1 MTFGAVFRQVARAG
15 KHLSMIGAAFALL
28 VLGGCNGSP
37 KHYQLVGTVVSK
49 SVEDGQLVVDHK
61 DIPGFMM
68 AMTMP
73 YTSHDAAG
81 LQAVQ
86 PGDKIT
92 ADVVVE
98 SPDHYWLEHIVIT
111 DSSGRAAAAANA
123 PHELQVGDPVPSVPF
138 VNQDGKTL
146 HLTDFKGKAVLLTF
160 IYTRCP
166 NPDFCPRIS
175 GQFAAVEN
183 ELAKSPADYA
193 GTRLLS
199 VTLDPTYDTPP
210 VLRKYGLAYLNN
222 NAAGFGHWEFV
233 ATTPD
238 DLQPLATEFGLEY
251 SVEDNQIAHSMNT
264 ILIGADGKVA
274 KQWPGN
280 DWKTD
285 EVVAAMRQAKVSR

>member
-1 MTFGAVFRQVARAG
+1 MTYGGFFRQAARSG
-15 KHLSMIGAAFALL
+15 KYLGVIGFAFA
-28 VLGGCNGSP
+28 VIVFGGCKSAP

-98 SPDHYWLEHIVIT
+98 SSNHYWLEHIVIT

-123 PHELQVGDPVPSVPF
+123 PQQLQAGDPVPSVPF
-138 VNQDGKTL
+138 VNQDGKSL
-146 HLTDFKGKAVLLTF
+146 VLTDFKGKAVLLTF

-183 ELAKSPADYA
+183 ELAKSPSDYA

-199 VTLDPTYDTPP
+199 VTLDPIYDTPP

-222 NAAGFGHWEFV
+222 NPAGFDHWEFL
-233 ATTPD
+233 ATAPD

-251 SVEDNQIAHSMNT
+251 SVQDNQIAHSMNT
-264 ILIGADGKVA
+264 ILIGSDGKVV

-280 DWKTD
+280 DWKAD
-285 EVVAAMRQAKVSR
+285 EVVAAMRQAEISR

>member
-1 MTFGAVFRQVARAG
+1 MRSIQARSCFRI
-15 KHLSMIGAAFALL
+15 LSL
-28 VLGGCNGSP
+28 VLAVAVLAGCQASA

-49 SVEDGQLVVDHK
+49 SVDDGVIVVDHK

-73 YTSHDAAG
+73 YDVHDAAG
-81 LQAVQ
+81 LQNVQ

-98 SPDHYWLEHIVIT
+98 ASNHYWLDHIVIT

-123 PHELQVGDPVPSVPF
+123 PKELNVGDPVPSVPF
-138 VNQDGKTL
+138 VNQDGQTL
-146 HLTDFKGKAVLLTF
+146 KLTDLKGKAVLLTF

-183 ELAKSPADYA
+183 QLAKSPTDYA
-193 GTRLLS
+193 DTRLVS
-199 VTLDPTYDTPP
+199 ITLDPTYDTPA

-222 NAAGFGHWEFV
+222 NAAAFSHWEFV
-233 ATTPD
+233 ASSPD
-238 DLQPLATEFGLEY
+238 DLKPLASEFGLEY

-264 ILIGADGKVA
+264 ILIGPDGKVA
-274 KQWPGN
+274 KMWSGN
-280 DWKTD
+280 DWTTD
-285 EVVAAMRQAKVSR
+285 EVVDALRRSETAQP

>member
-1 MTFGAVFRQVARAG
+1 MRITNVG
-15 KHLSMIGAAFALL
+15 KYLGMIGFAFAVL
-28 VLGGCNGSP
+28 VFSGCNGSP
-37 KHYQLVGTVVSK
+37 KHYQLVGTVMSK

-61 DIPGFMM
+61 EIPGFMM

-98 SPDHYWLEHIVIT
+98 SPNHYWLEHIVIT

-138 VNQDGKTL
+138 VNQDAKSL
-146 HLTDFKGKAVLLTF
+146 VLTDFKGKAVLLTF

-175 GQFAAVEN
+175 GQFAAVEK
-183 ELAKSPADYA
+183 ELEKSPADYA

-199 VTLDPTYDTPP
+199 ITLDPTYDTPT
-210 VLRKYGLAYLNN
+210 VLRKYGLSYLNN
-222 NAAGFGHWEFV
+222 NAAALDHWEFL

-251 SVEDNQIAHSMNT
+251 SVQDNQIAHSMNT

-285 EVVAAMRQAKVSR
+285 EVVAALRQAEVAKP